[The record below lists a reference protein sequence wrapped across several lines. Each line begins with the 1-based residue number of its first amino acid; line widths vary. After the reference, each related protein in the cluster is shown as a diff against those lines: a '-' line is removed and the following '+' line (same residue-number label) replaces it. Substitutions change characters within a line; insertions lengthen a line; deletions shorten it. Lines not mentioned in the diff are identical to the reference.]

1 MAVKFSEK
9 FEEVLKEAS
18 NEFDIDWSL
27 VEIKYVPYEPSFM
40 SSLPMSLENY
50 VVRMRVLE
58 LGGEIQIR
66 NIDEWFKSHKFI
78 YAIMSKYVETD
89 FEDTDMITFD
99 AATISS
105 IATRIHDI
113 FRGLHRQ

>member
-1 MAVKFSEK
+1 MEVKFNEK
-9 FEEVLKEAS
+9 FEEVLKEES

-58 LGGEIQIR
+58 LGGEIR

-78 YAIMSKYVETD
+78 YAIMSKYVEPG
-89 FEDTDMITFD
+89 FEDTDMVTFD

-113 FRGLHRQ
+113 FRGLRRQ